1 MAGILIASLGALLFI
16 AAGIMWLMPSKRAKA
31 KYVQAPAVVMILVGV
46 VMTNMA
52 QREQLDAAGF
62 VNREDQAAAA
72 EEGIEDGETWYAL
85 ISEREEEARAAERS
99 ECRADFTCWGRDRR
113 IDAEVRCKREIE
125 NAARYAHE
133 WTDDWTSPM
142 FSRFAWEDEEAGVM
156 TYYGDRL
163 RFQNGFG
170 AWSNMVYACHY
181 DTERDIAVSIEV
193 SEGRL

>member
-1 MAGILIASLGALLFI
+1 MLGIVI
-16 AAGIMWLMPSKRAKA
+16 AALGIVFILAAGVMWLMPSKRGKA
-31 KYVQAPAVVMILVGV
+31 KYAQAIGAVALVAGF

-52 QREQLDAAGF
+52 ERDDLEASGF
-62 VNREDQAAAA
+62 ASREDQKAAA
-72 EEGIEDGETWYAL
+72 EEGIEDGEVWYAL
-85 ISEREEEARAAERS
+85 VAEREAAEKAAERA

-125 NAARYAHE
+125 NAARHSHE

-142 FSRFAWEDEEAGVM
+142 FSRFAWADEEAGVM

-163 RFQNGFG
+163 RFENGFG
-170 AWSNMVYACHY
+170 AWSNMVYSCDY